1 MPFRP
6 RARNPWKSRGVSA
19 ILFFRAHPS
28 SHARAVP
35 QLSLPRGGF
44 RRVQHSSVPG
54 PQRQRQ
60 DEPHRSHRSFVAQQR
75 AQDDRDRFFVFRD
88 EQDLPA
94 WGSPYYR
101 IRGRVRSDG
110 GEEEELEVVSE
121 VTPRRRKACF
131 INDVKVSLS
140 QMVGHLPT
148 VTFLPQDLTLF
159 SGPPSERRR
168 FMDQLLC
175 QIFPEYL
182 TTLSTYLKIVQQ
194 RNALLKRLSEGGQ
207 DDGSLAL
214 WDKEF
219 AAKGSVITLARL
231 ELIETL
237 NATFLSELKNLG
249 EPWTEAKILY
259 GRKSETRDRESIQ
272 AELMTLLQN
281 CRPRDIAMGSTSV
294 GPHREDWEVLLD
306 GRSLPTFASRGQE
319 RVAVLL
325 LFLEVSFLELRRGEK
340 PVVLLDDAFSEL
352 DDAHQ
357 RSLLDG
363 LKEYQV
369 ILTATRMPPDAREIK
384 IWEVEAGSVTQAD

>member
-1 MPFRP
+1 MRILRLTLEQFRNYP
-6 RARNPWKSRGVSA
+6 SREVDFGASA
-19 ILFFRAHPS
+19 IHLFRGPNGSGKTNLIEAIGL
-28 SHARAVP
+28 
-35 QLSLPRGGF
+35 LSLTKSVRG
-44 RRVQHSSVPG
+44 
-54 PQRQRQ
+54 
-60 DEPHRSHRSFVAQQR
+60 
-75 AQDDRDRFFVFRD
+75 RD

-94 WGSPYYR
+94 WGSSYYR
-101 IRGRVRSDG
+101 IRGRVRRDD
-110 GEEEELEVVSE
+110 GEEETLEVASE
-121 VTPRRRKACF
+121 VAPRRRKACF

-159 SGPPSERRR
+159 SGPPAERRR

-219 AAKGSVITLARL
+219 AAKGSVITLSRL

-249 EPWTEAKILY
+249 ESWTDAKILY
-259 GRKSETRDRESIQ
+259 SRKSETRDRESIE
-272 AELMTLLQN
+272 AELLKLLQD
-281 CRPRDIAMGSTSV
+281 CRARDLAMGSTSV

-306 GRSLPTFASRGQE
+306 GRPLPTFASRGQE
-319 RVAVLL
+319 RVAVLAL

-369 ILTATRMPPDAREIK
+369 ILTATRMPPEAREIQ
-384 IWEVEAGSVTQAD
+384 IWNVEAGRVTLA